1 MLCHIP
7 RPPPPTPPH
16 KGEGS
21 CQPLCWTP
29 DPLTRYISPSAVPF
43 QSKFSM
49 TEVEAGSRTGSAALP
64 DLVVRPSNLAG
75 RRALFAAL
83 VIATMAAVMWLSAIA
98 LLALF
103 LITLPWTVIGF
114 WNAAIG
120 FLILRFARNPVAT
133 VTPAAARIRGDEPI
147 TASVALMACIRNEDP
162 ARVIRNLTPMLDG
175 LAPVGAHFHLYALSD
190 TSDPAVAAAEQR
202 CFADLAETWRGRIA
216 VTYRRR
222 DGNAGFKAGNIRDF
236 CLRWGA
242 AHDFAVTLDAD
253 SFIPASAILRMVRIM
268 QAAPEIGILQ
278 GLVR

>member
-1 MLCHIP
+1 MRRHNP
-7 RPPPPTPPH
+7 RFLSH
-16 KGEGS
+16 KGS
-21 CQPLCWTP
+21 LCWTP

-43 QSKFSM
+43 QSNFSM
-49 TEVEAGSRTGSAALP
+49 TELEAGSPTGSAALP
-64 DLVVRPSNLAG
+64 GLVLRPSNLTA
-75 RRALFAAL
+75 RRALFTAL
-83 VIATMAAVMWLSAIA
+83 VIATITAAMWLSVVALSADSLGPLDIV

-103 LITLPWTVIGF
+103 LVTLPWTVIGF

-147 TASVALMACIRNEDP
+147 TASVALLACIRNEDP
-162 ARVIRNLTPMLDG
+162 ARVIRNLAPMLDG

-190 TSDPAVAAAEQR
+190 TSDPAVATSEER

-222 DGNAGFKAGNIRDF
+222 DDNAGFKAGNIRDF

-242 AHDFAVTLDAD
+242 A
-253 SFIPASAILRMVRIM
+253 
-268 QAAPEIGILQ
+268 
-278 GLVR
+278 